1 MKRYWERSLAW
12 IDGLR
17 FRERVLMFSA
27 IVALLALMTD
37 LFFVSSV
44 TEQQKKLTGQI
55 DSQSAQGEAR
65 RDRMQLAKQVYDRER
80 IAALE
85 TSLRNLLAEADTVDR
100 DISALSTLPGDA
112 AGLSAVLARVL
123 KRNDRVKLVRVVSA
137 GSGAETPASSIPVP
151 NAVNALASGTYI
163 PAAAPAATGTTTLQ
177 RNALD
182 ITLSGNYLDL
192 MDYLGALEKAMP
204 SLRWGALK
212 FSTETAPAQLT
223 VRIILVAVMP

>member
-65 RDRMQLAKQVYDRER
+65 RDRMQLA
-80 IAALE
+80 
-85 TSLRNLLAEADTVDR
+85 
-100 DISALSTLPGDA
+100 
-112 AGLSAVLARVL
+112 
-123 KRNDRVKLVRVVSA
+123 
-137 GSGAETPASSIPVP
+137 
-151 NAVNALASGTYI
+151 
-163 PAAAPAATGTTTLQ
+163 
-177 RNALD
+177 
-182 ITLSGNYLDL
+182 
-192 MDYLGALEKAMP
+192 
-204 SLRWGALK
+204 
-212 FSTETAPAQLT
+212 
-223 VRIILVAVMP
+223 